1 MNQIKFIQLG
11 LGPIGQQ
18 IVRYALERT
27 SLKLDAVVDIDEEK
41 VGKDAGDVAGIG
53 KTGVIIEQDLENAL
67 KKSDAEIVVISTLSS
82 FVKIENQISTCIKHK
97 KNVVSTCEEL
107 LYPWIRDENLAQE
120 LDKLA
125 KENGV
130 SILGTG
136 VNPGLLMDL
145 LPSVLTAACRR
156 VDRIVVKRYQDASKR
171 RLPFQKKIG
180 AGLDLETFKELR
192 DKKVIRHVGFAESIN
207 LIASGLG
214 WKLDKTTE
222 TVEPVVADS
231 EVSSNYITVKKGY
244 AKGVHQVGKGFVGEK
259 EVITLELMAY
269 LGNKN
274 SEDTVEIY
282 GEPDIKSSIKGGVN
296 GDIATAAVVINAIF
310 RVVEAQA
317 GLKTML
323 DIAPI
328 RYRG

>member
-11 LGPIGQQ
+11 FGPIGQQ
-18 IVRYALERT
+18 IVRYAHERKN
-27 SLKLDAVVDIDEEK
+27 LKLDAVVDIDTEK
-41 VGKDAGDVAGIG
+41 IGKDAGDIANIG
-53 KTGVIIEQDLENAL
+53 KTGVIIESDLEDVL
-67 KKSDAEIVVISTLSS
+67 KKSDADIVVISTLSG
-82 FVKIENQISTCIKHK
+82 FKKIGNQISVCVKYG

-107 LYPWIRDENLAQE
+107 LYPWINDEILAQN

-145 LPSVLTAACRR
+145 LPSVLTAACKS

-180 AGLDLETFKELR
+180 AGLDLETFNKLR
-192 DKKVIRHVGFAESIN
+192 DQKVIRHVGFAESIN

-214 WKLDKTTE
+214 IKLDKTTE
-222 TVEPVVADS
+222 TVEPVIADS
-231 EVSSNYITVKKGY
+231 EVSSDYIRVKKGD
-244 AKGVHQVGKGFVGEK
+244 AKGVHQTAKGFVGEK
-259 EVITLELMAY
+259 EVITLELKAY
-269 LGNKN
+269 LGNEQT
-274 SEDTVEIY
+274 EDTVEIY
-282 GEPDIKSSIKGGVN
+282 GEPNIKSSIKGGVN
-296 GDIATAAVVINAIF
+296 GDIATAAVVVNAMQ
-310 RVVEAQA
+310 RVVEASG

-323 DIAPI
+323 DIAPVH
-328 RYRG
+328 YC